1 MENRDPRDQSPQDY
15 DAPFE
20 PQNETPPV
28 ASPEVNNRYSTAAGG
43 EGHTS
48 PHQMRD
54 DVPPRVQRVEQRE
67 EDGPRTSD
75 NVRQFADDV
84 KTKVQN
90 LDLQQHFGPLIT
102 AWKRFFSSSTL
113 NYTSVRLNTATNIFI
128 AVFTILFTAVTL
140 PLIQMKSLTATLGLG
155 TLNDLLGSNL
165 PGYPYGREFGVTLL
179 YAVIMY
185 GVLFALTYFGASL
198 AKDPYNTPQV
208 ALERVNY
215 SVFPFMTML
224 PLAFIFAFFAPTIAS
239 FLVIFGLLFSLLV
252 YSYLWLR
259 STEQQRDRRFGILL
273 GIVAVLLILIY
284 LFFKV
289 KVL

>member
-1 MENRDPRDQSPQDY
+1 MENRDPRDQNPQDY

-20 PQNETPPV
+20 PSMETPPV
-28 ASPEVNNRYSTAAGG
+28 SEPEVNDTVSTAAGVD
-43 EGHTS
+43 GHAT

-54 DVPPRVQRVEQRE
+54 DVPPRVHRIE
-67 EDGPRTSD
+67 EEVDEGPSASD
-75 NVRQFADDV
+75 NVRKFADDV
-84 KTKVQN
+84 KGRVQN
-90 LDLQQHFGPLIT
+90 LDLKHHFGPLLT

-113 NYTSVRLNTATNIFI
+113 NYTSVRLNPATNIFI
-128 AVFTILFTAVTL
+128 AAFAILFSAVTL
-140 PLIQMKSLTATLGLG
+140 PLIEMKALTATLGLG

-179 YAVIMY
+179 YAIIMY

-198 AKDPYNTPQV
+198 AMDPYNTPQV
-208 ALERVNY
+208 ALERVSY
-215 SVFPFMTML
+215 SVFPYMTIL

-239 FLVIFGLLFSLLV
+239 FLIIFGLLFSLLV
-252 YSYLWLR
+252 YAHLWLK

-273 GIVAVLLILIY
+273 GIVGILLILIY

-289 KVL
+289 RLI